1 MIEKAK
7 DFLKPESE
15 DGHARR
21 RHWLQLVSELL
32 DQLGLILLLR
42 AGNEHGIGSFETCSC
57 SHLRVVVVVV
67 GIVRGE
73 GLALLPM
80 LLFGFSVVG
89 AAVA

>member
-42 AGNEHGIGSFETCSC
+42 AGNEHGVALYLFMFTP
-57 SHLRVVVVVV
+57 
-67 GIVRGE
+67 E
-73 GLALLPM
+73 GCGGGGWDCPW
-80 LLFGFSVVG
+80 
-89 AAVA
+89 